1 MVSSIDQDRLF
12 ISPDLGILRFL
23 KIKSATFPASRVFIT
38 IHICC
43 FDFRYNYL
51 LLIMNYVFPLVTLS
65 VTYTRVGIELWGS
78 RAIGEDI
85 SMQHDRVKSKRKVRN

>member
-1 MVSSIDQDRLF
+1 MYIYAVL
-12 ISPDLGILRFL
+12 L
-23 KIKSATFPASRVFIT
+23 
-38 IHICC
+38 C
-43 FDFRYNYL
+43 FRYNYL

-85 SMQHDRVKSKRKVRN
+85 SMQHDRVKSKRKVGNRRKYGNITKR